1 MRLGFQSKTKRTLSF
16 VPVSVQK
23 PRINGVLLVSPHD
36 LRKKAAT
43 LARSFLEGRI
53 TYEQFIDGLD
63 ENEDEDV
70 TELEDLVEHM
80 PARGGCF
87 GSLFGW
93 SDKDLARYRAEIEAV
108 IRKLES
114 T

>member
-1 MRLGFQSKTKRTLSF
+1 
-16 VPVSVQK
+16 
-23 PRINGVLLVSPHD
+23 
-36 LRKKAAT
+36 
-43 LARSFLEGRI
+43 
-53 TYEQFIDGLD
+53 
-63 ENEDEDV
+63 V

-108 IRKLES
+108 IRSRRRNS
-114 T
+114 TMKVVAAPI